1 MNYDYAEEIKAHF
14 RASLYRIAFPV
25 LLPFYMLL
33 NFMDWILHPDH
44 GLEFLMVRLT
54 ILPVVFFCFTAIRRN
69 WSGPWHFYTVW
80 ICAFAGALQLTYMAY
95 RSGTAITPFYLYSI
109 NMVAGC
115 MLFIFPMPLGGN
127 LATLGA
133 SFFAPVAAMLLRAWQ
148 GGLDRPAFSSV
159 VFYFAMGTILA
170 VVATEVDR
178 LRYRT
183 FQQKVNLFFLA
194 TTDVL
199 SGLKLRRYF
208 FNRFIQELSL
218 RFRTGR
224 DVVLSVAVLDIDGF
238 KAFNDRYGHQAGDQG
253 IKHLGE
259 IIRSTIRVYDIACR
273 FGGEEFIIL
282 FPETNLEQVQSVC
295 ERLRKNIQQRPV
307 QVGSQEVPLTV
318 SIGVS
323 GIETPLTESL
333 KAAAMDKNQR
343 LVLIK
348 HMVQMIRLADEAL
361 YEAKKRGRNC
371 IFLRRQ
377 ESFETEVAEDEVLR
391 LKDYLSYFEQPLPFF
406 EPTETAPLTSRL
418 SEEIN
423 FYSEEYFFRRCVE
436 GLYRWYRDPDWN
448 EVLAVIRV
456 RGGDPK
462 AMRAE
467 LGKMFRLSDTLCVI
481 GSGTFGI
488 IFYGMDRNCLPQVFA
503 RISKRLVASAPE
515 SKISV
520 TLAAAA
526 LEFAKP
532 KQVQASSNY
541 KDFSRY
547 VTELLNSLKHHRFGH
562 GEEFYFHSPKEEKPV
577 KLKATG

>member
-14 RASLYRIAFPV
+14 RSSFYRIAFPV
-25 LLPFYMLL
+25 LLPFYLLL

-44 GLEFLMVRLT
+44 GFEFLMVRLT
-54 ILPVVFFCFTAIRRN
+54 ILPVVLFCFTAIRRS

-95 RSGTAITPFYLYSI
+95 RSGTAITPLYLYSI

-115 MLFIFPMPLGGN
+115 LLFIFPMSLRGN
-127 LATLGA
+127 LITLGT
-133 SFFAPVAAMLLRAWQ
+133 SFFAPVAAMLLRVWQ
-148 GGLDRPAFSSV
+148 GGLDRPSFSSV
-159 VFYFAMGTILA
+159 IFYFAMGTILA

-307 QVGSQEVPLTV
+307 QIGNQEVPLTV

-323 GIETPLTESL
+323 GIDTPLTESL

-406 EPTETAPLTSRL
+406 EPAESVPLAARL

-436 GLYRWYRDPDWN
+436 GLYRWYRDPEWS

-481 GSGTFGI
+481 GSGAYGI
-488 IFYGMDRNCLPQVFA
+488 IFFGMDRNCLPQVFE
-503 RISKRLVASAPE
+503 RINKRLLASAPG

-526 LEFAKP
+526 LEFPKP

-547 VTELLNSLKHHRFGH
+547 VTELLHALKHHRFVQ
-562 GEEFYFHSPKEEKPV
+562 GEEFYFHNLKEEKPA
-577 KLKATG
+577 KLKAAG